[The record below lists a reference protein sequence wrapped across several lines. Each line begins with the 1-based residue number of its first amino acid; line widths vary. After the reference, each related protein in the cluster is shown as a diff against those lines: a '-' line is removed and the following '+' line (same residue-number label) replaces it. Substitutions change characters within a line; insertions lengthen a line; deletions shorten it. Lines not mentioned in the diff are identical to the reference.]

1 MAGCGSSCRFIAA
14 AFIVYAHCATAGVEL
29 KLACTVYTQSAFH
42 SGQSQSQSSY
52 QRFYLSYGNAKLLSA
67 EWSGSLQAQGVAGA
81 VRITLHGQF
90 IATTNRRKDGRGNER
105 TLGGLLERLSQVF

>member
-1 MAGCGSSCRFIAA
+1 MVGCGSSCCRFIA

-52 QRFYLSYGNAKLLSA
+52 QRIYLSYGNAKLLSA
-67 EWSGSLQAQGVAGA
+67 EWSGSLQARGVAGT
-81 VRITLHGQF
+81 VRITLPGQF
-90 IATTNRRKDGRGNER
+90 IATTNRRKDGRGSE
-105 TLGGLLERLSQVF
+105 LGVLGCLNG